1 MNYTSL
7 FHKLFLVSLLGWT
20 LIPLGCKQNSTP
32 GTANVEPPQSLEGT
46 VWVSKGNETFAEVT
60 EDDSLPVVYN
70 FTWKFFDDTTL
81 LTTID
86 VTQVVDGF
94 SNTRSISEDLRYVY
108 NGSGGTYTMHIPDM
122 KTFELVDYPQP
133 FAINWQDSTLT
144 VDLSAIPDLYPGIT
158 GLTFTL
164 QKSNNQ

>member
-1 MNYTSL
+1 MNITSL
-7 FHKLFLVSLLGWT
+7 FHKFFLVSLLGWT
-20 LIPLGCKQNSTP
+20 LVPLGCRQNTTSSTVD
-32 GTANVEPPQSLEGT
+32 VESPQSIEGT
-46 VWVSKGNETFAEVT
+46 VWVSKGNETFAEVA
-60 EDDSLPVVYN
+60 EGDSLPVVYD

-108 NGSGGTYTMHIPDM
+108 NGTGGTYTMHIPDM

-133 FAINWQDSTLT
+133 FAVNWQDSTLT
-144 VDLSAIPDLYPGIT
+144 VDLSALPYLYPGIT
-158 GLTFTL
+158 GLTFVL
-164 QKSNNQ
+164 QMSVNQ